1 MPLNKYRVLAKI
13 AERGKMRLAAQD
25 LMYSKQ
31 NMSRIIKDLE
41 EECGF
46 DLFIRD
52 RDGVQ
57 LTEEAKEI
65 LPLVNKIIEEEDALL
80 DQIESIRKRHMENV
94 PSVSIGAC
102 GGAVVDLVHKALNE
116 CQGKCDFPIST
127 EFFVDGD
134 HFVDG
139 LNSGKMDFA
148 LVVDG
153 YQRDYKFQT
162 LCKDRFVAIRANR
175 EGVDVPKS
183 ISIKEVLK
191 HPTIMTPDSPFF
203 EDIMKDTSCSR
214 ISVDDEIIMVP
225 IVEKSDYY
233 GIAAQIPYFYPEDDA
248 IDIIPLEEEEYRTIG
263 IATCPG
269 KKLSEEAIQ
278 VISVFKNIINN
289 RAK

>member
-1 MPLNKYRVLAKI
+1 MPLNKYRVFKKI
-13 AERGKMRLAAQD
+13 AETGKMRIAAQE

-31 NMSRIIKDLE
+31 NMSRIIKEME

-57 LTEEAKEI
+57 LTEDAKEI
-65 LPLVNKIIEEEDALL
+65 LPIVNKIIEEEDALL
-80 DQIESIRKRHMENV
+80 DQIEIIKKRHMENV

-102 GGAVVDLVHKALNE
+102 GSAVVDLVHKVLNE
-116 CQGKCDFPIST
+116 CQENCDFPVSA

-139 LNSGKMDFA
+139 LDSGKMDFA

-162 LCKDRFVAIRANR
+162 LCKDRFVVIRAR
-175 EGVDVPKS
+175 EQGADVPES
-183 ISIKEVLK
+183 ISIKEVLD

-225 IVEKSDYY
+225 IVERSDYY
-233 GIAAQIPYFYPEDDA
+233 GIAAQIPYYFPKDDT

-263 IATCPG
+263 IATCQG
-269 KKLSEEAIQ
+269 KKLSEEALE
-278 VISVFKNIINN
+278 VISVFKNVISS

>member
-31 NMSRIIKDLE
+31 NMSRIIKDME

-57 LTEEAKEI
+57 LTDDAKGI

-80 DQIESIRKRHMENV
+80 DQIEAIKKRHMENV
-94 PSVSIGAC
+94 PAVSIGAC
-102 GGAVVDLVHKALNE
+102 GSNVVDLVHKALEE
-116 CQGKCDFPIST
+116 CQSQCDFPVSA
-127 EFFVDGD
+127 EFFIDGD

-148 LVVDG
+148 LVVEG
-153 YQRDYKFQT
+153 YQRDFKFET
-162 LCKDRFVAIRANR
+162 LCKERFVAIRAAKD
-175 EGVDVPKS
+175 GADVPES
-183 ISIKEVLK
+183 ISIEEVLR
-191 HPTIMTPDSPFF
+191 HPTVLTPDNPFY
-203 EDIMKDTSCSR
+203 EIVMKDTSYSR

-225 IVEKSDYY
+225 IIERSDYY
-233 GIAAQIPYFYPEDDA
+233 GIAAQIPYYYPEDEA
-248 IDIIPLEEEEYRTIG
+248 IDMIPLEEEKYRTIG

-269 KKLSEEAIQ
+269 KKLSEEALQ
-278 VISVFKNIINN
+278 VISVLKNIISN
-289 RAK
+289 RAQ

>member
-31 NMSRIIKDLE
+31 NMSRIIKDME

-46 DLFIRD
+46 ALFNRD
-52 RDGVQ
+52 RDGVK
-57 LTEEAKEI
+57 LTEEAKEL
-65 LPLVNKIIEEEDALL
+65 LPFVNKIIEDEDALFN
-80 DQIESIRKRHMENV
+80 QIEEIKKRLMENT
-94 PSVSIGAC
+94 PFVSIGAC
-102 GGAVVDLVHKALNE
+102 GSNVVDLVHKALGE
-116 CQGKCDFPIST
+116 CQSKCDFPVT
-127 EFFVDGD
+127 AEFFVDGD

-153 YQRDYKFQT
+153 YQKDFKFET
-162 LCKDRFVAIRANR
+162 LCKERFIVIRAAR
-175 EGVDVPKS
+175 AEGELPKS
-183 ISIKEVLK
+183 LSINEVLK
-191 HPTIMTPDSPFF
+191 HPTVVTPDSPFY
-203 EDIMKDTSCSR
+203 ETIMKDTTCNR
-214 ISVDDEIIMVP
+214 ISVDDEIIMLP

-233 GIAAQIPYFYPEDDA
+233 GIAAQIPYYYPENDI
-248 IDIIPLEEEEYRTIG
+248 IDMIPLEEERYRTIG

-269 KKLSEEAIQ
+269 KKLSPEALQ
-278 VISVFKNIINN
+278 VISVLKDIIMN